1 MTRPL
6 IMIMVAVIGLTAGC
20 EREKR
25 RFSGAPP
32 KTNDAAVIAASD
44 KATQT
49 RPEPPYEDNA
59 YALSQGKRLFT
70 WYNCAGCHAHG
81 GGNIGP
87 ALMDDQWLYGS
98 EPPQI
103 YTSIMEGRPNGMPAF
118 RGRVPDDQA
127 WQLTA
132 YVRSMAGLV
141 RSDAAP
147 GRNDGMQTGKSEQRR
162 KEQEMAKK

>member
-1 MTRPL
+1 MTRL
-6 IMIMVAVIGLTAGC
+6 FAIVMIAVIGCMAGC
-20 EREKR
+20 EREAR
-25 RFSGAPP
+25 RFSGAPL
-32 KTNDAAVIAASD
+32 KKDDANVISARD
-44 KATQT
+44 KAAQT

-70 WYNCAGCHAHG
+70 WYNCAGCHSHG

-103 YTSIMEGRPNGMPAF
+103 YMSIMDGRPNGMPAF

-132 YVRSMAGLV
+132 YIRSMGGLV

-147 GRNDGMQTGKSEQRR
+147 GRNDGMQTGKAEQRR
-162 KEQEMAKK
+162 DEQDMAKK